1 MKKTII
7 AASIAAVVAAPAAF
21 ADVKISG
28 QNNIEFYSS
37 NTATGSNQAA
47 DELGVDRNTD
57 IVISVS
63 EDLDNGM
70 KAFATISIVD
80 DASSNDAVANNS
92 AGASSTAVSK
102 DDGGMSSG
110 STQIVGL
117 ATDFGTITMGKQEL
131 FIESKAAAMAA
142 NDAADYLSNEVST
155 SAGETAEASVE
166 YTSPSM
172 GGFQVVL
179 SARGITTSA
188 STDNDDLDTTG
199 VGVQYSNA
207 GLLVRAATVDKN
219 GTDTDVMGVQYSMG
233 DLKMGV
239 VSAQEGTAKRQTW
252 YGASYKMGN
261 NEIALSTTKSDTASA
276 EDTILS
282 LKHSMSKNVAVYFAY
297 EDDSTSATASTDT
310 ALLGMQV
317 KF

>member
-28 QNNIEFYSS
+28 QTNVEFFQSGEAI
-37 NTATGSNQAA
+37 NGNDVAK

-57 IVISVS
+57 IVVSVS

-80 DASSNDAVANNS
+80 DASSND
-92 AGASSTAVSK
+92 GASNNTGTVGTGHATT
-102 DDGGMSSG
+102 GAGMGSG

-117 ATDFGTITMGKQEL
+117 ATDFGTITMGKQEM

-155 SAGETAEASVE
+155 SVGETGEGTVE
-166 YTSPSM
+166 YTSPAM
-172 GGFQVVL
+172 GGFKAVI
-179 SARGITTSA
+179 SARGETTA
-188 STDNDDLDTTG
+188 SGNTDDLDKTG
-199 VGVQYSNA
+199 FGVEYSNA
-207 GLLVRAATVDKN
+207 GLLVRAATMDDN
-219 GTDTDVMGVQYSMG
+219 GTDTNVLGVQYSMG

-239 VSAQEGTAKRQTW
+239 VTAEEGTANRQTW

-261 NEIALSTTKSDTASA
+261 NELAVSTTDSSTRGAN
-276 EDTILS
+276 DTIVS
-282 LKHSMSKNVAVYFAY
+282 LKHSLSKNVAAYIVY
-297 EDDSTSATASTDT
+297 DDDSATAAANDGSTT
-310 ALLGMQV
+310 LVGMQV

>member
-28 QNNIEFYSS
+28 QINQEFYSS
-37 NTATGSNQAA
+37 SKTGMNSDTTSGATAS
-47 DELGVDRNTD
+47 DLMSDRNAD
-57 IVISVS
+57 IVVSVS

-70 KAFATISIVD
+70 KAFATLSIVD
-80 DASSNDAVANNS
+80 DASSNSATGNS
-92 AGASSTAVSK
+92 TTTP
-102 DDGGMSSG
+102 GMGSG

-142 NDAADYLSNEVST
+142 NDAADYLSNEVAT
-155 SAGETAEASVE
+155 TAGQTAEASVE

-172 GGFQVVL
+172 GGFKVAL
-179 SARGITTSA
+179 SGRGSVGG
-188 STDNDDLDTTG
+188 DNLDTTG
-199 VGVQYSNA
+199 IGVEYSNA
-207 GLLVRAATVDKN
+207 GLLVRAATLDDN
-219 GTDTDVMGVQYSMG
+219 GSDSDVMGVQYSMG
-233 DLKMGV
+233 DIKVGV
-239 VSAQEGTAKRQTW
+239 VTSQEATDKRQTW

-261 NEIALSTTKSDTASA
+261 NTIALSTTRSDTRAA
-276 EDTILS
+276 EDTIVS
-282 LKHSMSKNVAVYFAY
+282 LKHNMSKNVAVYAVY
-297 EDDSTSATASTDT
+297 ESDAGASASADGNTT
-310 ALLGMQV
+310 LVGMQV

>member
-28 QNNIEFYSS
+28 QINQEFFQ
-37 NTATGSNQAA
+37 TDA
-47 DELGVDRNTD
+47 DGYTDVTDKDLASDRNTD

-80 DASSNDAVANNS
+80 DASSVNTASNNTS
-92 AGASSTAVSK
+92 FTNAAGRDS
-102 DDGGMSSG
+102 GMGSG
-110 STQIVGL
+110 STNIVGL

-142 NDAADYLSNEVST
+142 NDAADFLSNEVST
-155 SAGETAEASVE
+155 SVGETSEGNLE

-172 GGFQVVL
+172 GGFKAVV
-179 SARGITTSA
+179 SVRGEA
-188 STDNDDLDTTG
+188 AGDDFDKTG
-199 VGVQYSNA
+199 FGVEYSNA
-207 GLLVRAATVDKN
+207 GLLVRAATMDDN
-219 GTDTDVMGVQYSMG
+219 GTDTDVLGVQYSMG

-239 VSAQEGTAKRQTW
+239 VSAEEGTAKRQTW

-261 NEIALSTTKSDTASA
+261 NELAVSTTDSDTRGAN
-276 EDTILS
+276 DTIVS
-282 LKHSMSKNVAVYFAY
+282 LKHSLSKNVAAYIVY
-297 EDDSTSATASTDT
+297 EDDEGTSAANDGNTT
-310 ALLGMQV
+310 LVGMQV

>member
-80 DASSNDAVANNS
+80 DASSNDAAASNTSHTNA
-92 AGASSTAVSK
+92 AG
-102 DDGGMSSG
+102 DDSGMGSG

-142 NDAADYLSNEVST
+142 NDASDYLSNEVST

-172 GGFQVVL
+172 GGFKVVL
-179 SARGITTSA
+179 SARGITTNA
-188 STDNDDLDTTG
+188 ATDNDDLDTTG
-199 VGVQYSNA
+199 VGVEYSNA

-219 GTDTDVMGVQYSMG
+219 GADTDVMGVQYSMG

-261 NEIALSTTKSDTASA
+261 NEIGLSTTKSDTASA

-297 EDDSTSATASTDT
+297 EDDATSATASTDT
-310 ALLGMQV
+310 ALVGMQV

>member
-28 QNNIEFYSS
+28 QINQEFFQ
-37 NTATGSNQAA
+37 TDA
-47 DELGVDRNTD
+47 DGYTDVTDKDLASDRNTD

-80 DASSNDAVANNS
+80 DASSTTKSGNNT
-92 AGASSTAVSK
+92 ASP
-102 DDGGMSSG
+102 GMGSG
-110 STQIVGL
+110 STNIVGL

-142 NDAADYLSNEVST
+142 NDAADFLSNEVST
-155 SAGETAEASVE
+155 SVGETSEGNLE

-172 GGFQVVL
+172 GGFKAVV
-179 SARGITTSA
+179 SVRGEA
-188 STDNDDLDTTG
+188 AGDDFDKTG
-199 VGVQYSNA
+199 YGVEYSNA
-207 GLLVRAATVDKN
+207 GLLVRAATMDDN
-219 GTDTDVMGVQYSMG
+219 GTDTDVLGVQYSMG

-239 VSAQEGTAKRQTW
+239 VSAEEGTAKRQTW
-252 YGASYKMGN
+252 FGASYKMGN
-261 NEIALSTTKSDTASA
+261 NELAVSTTDSDTRGAN
-276 EDTILS
+276 DTIVS
-282 LKHSMSKNVAVYFAY
+282 LKHSLSKNVAAYIVY
-297 EDDSTSATASTDT
+297 EDDSAAAAANDGSTT
-310 ALLGMQV
+310 LVGMQV

>member
-28 QNNIEFYSS
+28 QINQEFFQTDAANNGITD
-37 NTATGSNQAA
+37 N
-47 DELGVDRNTD
+47 DLVVDRNTD
-57 IVISVS
+57 IVVSVS

-70 KAFATISIVD
+70 KAFATISLVD
-80 DASSNDAVANNS
+80 DASSNTDKSNNTNTVAANGTVDG
-92 AGASSTAVSK
+92 AGM
-102 DDGGMSSG
+102 GSG

-142 NDAADYLSNEVST
+142 NDAADFLSNEVST
-155 SAGETAEASVE
+155 SVGETAEGNLE

-172 GGFQVVL
+172 GGFKAVV
-179 SARGITTSA
+179 SVRGEA
-188 STDNDDLDTTG
+188 AGDDFDKTG
-199 VGVQYSNA
+199 FGVEYSNA
-207 GLLVRAATVDKN
+207 GLLVRAATMDDN
-219 GTDTDVMGVQYSMG
+219 GTDTDVLGVQYSMG
-233 DLKMGV
+233 DLKMGI
-239 VSAQEGTAKRQTW
+239 VSAEEGASARQTW

-261 NEIALSTTKSDTASA
+261 NELAVSTTDSSSRAAK
-276 EDTILS
+276 DTIVS
-282 LKHSMSKNVAVYFAY
+282 LKHSLSKNVAAYIVY
-297 EDDSTSATASTDT
+297 EDDSAAAAANDGSTT
-310 ALLGMQV
+310 LVGMQV

>member
-21 ADVKISG
+21 ADVKIGG
-28 QNNIEFYSS
+28 QINQEFYSS
-37 NTATGSNQAA
+37 SAATGSNQAA
-47 DELGVDRNTD
+47 SELGTDRNTD
-57 IVISVS
+57 IVVTVS

-80 DASSNDAVANNS
+80 DAGSN
-92 AGASSTAVSK
+92 GTQSST
-102 DDGGMSSG
+102 DGMDSG

-131 FIESKAAAMAA
+131 LIESKAAAMAA
-142 NDAADYLSNEVST
+142 NDAADYLSNEVT
-155 SAGETAEASVE
+155 TTVGETADASVE

-172 GGFQVVL
+172 GGFKVVL

-199 VGVQYSNA
+199 VGVEYSNA
-207 GLLVRAATVDKN
+207 GLLVRAATADKN

-239 VSAQEGTAKRQTW
+239 VSAQEGTDKRQTW

-297 EDDSTSATASTDT
+297 EDDSTSASASTDT

>member
-28 QNNIEFYSS
+28 QINQEFFQTDADGY
-37 NTATGSNQAA
+37 TGVTDNDLAI
-47 DELGVDRNTD
+47 DRNTD

-80 DASSNDAVANNS
+80 DASSVNTAPNNTS
-92 AGASSTAVSK
+92 FTNAAGDDSGMGSSSTN
-102 DDGGMSSG
+102 
-110 STQIVGL
+110 IVGL

-131 FIESKAAAMAA
+131 FIESQAAAMAA
-142 NDAADYLSNEVST
+142 NDAADFLSNEVAT
-155 SAGETAEASVE
+155 TVGETAEGNVE

-172 GGFQVVL
+172 GGFKAVV
-179 SARGITTSA
+179 SIRGEA
-188 STDNDDLDTTG
+188 AGDDFDKTG
-199 VGVQYSNA
+199 YGVEYSNA
-207 GLLVRAATVDKN
+207 GLLVRAATMDDN
-219 GTDTDVMGVQYSMG
+219 GTDTDVLGIQYSMG
-233 DLKMGV
+233 DLKMGI
-239 VSAQEGTAKRQTW
+239 VSAEEGTSARQTW

-261 NEIALSTTKSDTASA
+261 NELAVSTTDSDTRGAN
-276 EDTILS
+276 DTIVS
-282 LKHSMSKNVAVYFAY
+282 LKHSLSKNVAAYIVY
-297 EDDSTSATASTDT
+297 EDDEGTSAANDGNTT
-310 ALLGMQV
+310 LVGMQV